1 MAERGRPKR
10 CGRSLFRES
19 SCLWYQT
26 PPAQYETVSGVS
38 TVYPGAALALQNAAG
53 GEIVLD
59 VIAGV
64 QTADL
69 HPVLGVEAWTMLPSP
84 MYRPTWVG

>member
-1 MAERGRPKR
+1 MGAPFFGKVPAYGTKHPRHSMKLCRGVPR
-10 CGRSLFRES
+10 CI
-19 SCLWYQT
+19 Q
-26 PPAQYETVSGVS
+26 
-38 TVYPGAALALQNAAG
+38 GAALALQNAAG